1 MLEDNKERIIEVIE
15 NRILSEH
22 RKHSK
27 SLPDDWAKI
36 AAHKIF
42 ASLSES
48 KTKVWNI
55 TILL

>member
-15 NRILSEH
+15 SRILSEH

-27 SLPDDWAKI
+27 SLSDDWAKI

-42 ASLSES
+42 VE
-48 KTKVWNI
+48 
-55 TILL
+55 LLDIQNKNK

>member
-15 NRILSEH
+15 SRILSEH

-36 AAHKIF
+36 AAYKIF
-42 ASLSES
+42 VE
-48 KTKVWNI
+48 
-55 TILL
+55 LLDIQNKNK

>member
-15 NRILSEH
+15 SRILSEH

-42 ASLSES
+42 ASLSEN
-48 KTKVWNI
+48 KTLTND
-55 TILL
+55 

>member
-1 MLEDNKERIIEVIE
+1 MLENNKEMFIKLIE

-42 ASLSES
+42 AS
-48 KTKVWNI
+48 
-55 TILL
+55 ILELINKK